1 MEGSYLLALLKT
13 LRPEERAAFERFAA
27 AQLPTDKQRQAQ
39 TLALLRVLLD
49 AMPDRVLSKEQVQQL
64 LFPDSAPG
72 RLEKTMVDA
81 VKVLR
86 RYLLSSRYFDFDH
99 EVRHQIEWADLLKE
113 RGLAVWQQQALT
125 KLVRQQRE
133 KISGKP
139 EDCRDRFE
147 TEYAVFQH
155 EADHNHLR
163 GDLNVPGA
171 LDALEMYYHVM
182 RLSLLNQY
190 LLQQKVAKLEVP
202 VSMSD
207 IPAHVPIPE
216 HYLKASPLLL
226 ISYKINHLLSQEP
239 PVLDDFQTLAE
250 LLHQHEKTLD
260 PAVVKDFYTYLRS
273 SCALL
278 INAGAEDLLE
288 LYHQLQVDSLARG
301 YLYYEGN
308 RIPPSAYLA
317 VTTGALRCG
326 NYDWARD
333 FIEAHKGR
341 VLGDNASFDLY
352 RLNRAH
358 YCFAVGEYQAALD
371 LLAHTYEYIDY
382 TLPAKRLEL
391 KILYEMG
398 SDLLPYKA
406 GAFKIFVSRAS
417 RKFMS
422 ASLRNANAEFVNLL
436 LQIIRSRPR
445 DPDRGARLSRRIMAR
460 PQAAERD
467 WLLEKASRLR

>member
-13 LRPEERAAFERFAA
+13 LRPEERAAFERFASA
-27 AQLPTDKQRQAQ
+27 HLSSEKHRQSQ
-39 TLALLRVLLD
+39 TIALLKLLLAALPGRMPSKTQVLH
-49 AMPDRVLSKEQVQQL
+49 Q
-64 LFPDSAPG
+64 LFPGSPPG
-72 RLEKTMVDA
+72 KLEKTMVDA

-86 RYLLSSRYFDFDH
+86 RFLLSARYFDS
-99 EVRHQIEWADLLKE
+99 ESGLRHQIEWTALLKE
-113 RGLAVWQQQALT
+113 RGLDLWQQQSLA
-125 KLVRQQRE
+125 KLSRQQRD
-133 KISGKP
+133 KTSGKP

-163 GDLNVPGA
+163 GDLNVPQT
-171 LDALEMYYHVM
+171 LDALEIYYHVT

-202 VSMSD
+202 VSMGGL
-207 IPAHVPIPE
+207 PAHIPIAE
-216 HYLKASPLLL
+216 HYLEASPLLL
-226 ISYKINHLLSQEP
+226 ISYKINQLLSKEP
-239 PVLDDFQTLAE
+239 PSVDDFQALAG
-250 LLHQHEKTLD
+250 LLRAHEASLD
-260 PAVVKDFYTYLRS
+260 PVVVKDFYTYLRS

-278 INAGAEDLLE
+278 INAGAEDLLG
-288 LYHQLQVDSLARG
+288 LYHQLQVDSLSRG

-326 NYDWARD
+326 NFDWARD

-341 VLGDNASFDLY
+341 VLGDNATSDLY

-358 YCFAVGEYQAALD
+358 YCFAVGEYQEALD
-371 LLAHTYEYIDY
+371 LLVPTYEYLDY
-382 TLPAKRLEL
+382 TLPGKRLEL
-391 KILYEMG
+391 KILYETG

-422 ASLRNANAEFVNLL
+422 AALRKANAEFVNLL

-445 DPDRGARLSRRIMAR
+445 DPDRGARLSRRIQAR

-467 WLLEKASRLR
+467 WLLEKAARLR